1 MKTILLATDGSS
13 SAKRATEAAVEL
25 ARAAGWKL
33 RVVTVWHTLVR
44 TYGYAPVTY
53 AADLSELEREHAT
66 SVLEDTAAL
75 AREAGVTATSQL
87 REGDAV
93 EEICAAARECDAALL
108 VVGAQGWGPVRRLL
122 FGSVSSGVLHDA
134 PCPVLVVRDEPA
146 AREDAA
152 AAAASSTGS

>member
-1 MKTILLATDGSS
+1 VA
-13 SAKRATEAAVEL
+13 
-25 ARAAGWKL
+25 
-33 RVVTVWHTLVR
+33 
-44 TYGYAPVTY
+44 
-53 AADLSELEREHAT
+53 
-66 SVLEDTAAL
+66 
-75 AREAGVTATSQL
+75 ATSQL